1 MFNFFV
7 KKIKDA
13 DIKAKGSNIISTNDV
28 LSCFYFSPTAVHQSD
43 ITIVIGYDDG
53 DNAGSILL
61 FRYHKHLKVPKMKD
75 GRKKKFIQGY
85 HKASFKQRIGKA
97 KKWRLIWYAALF

>member
-43 ITIVIGYDDG
+43 ITIVIGYYDG

-61 FRYHKHLKVPKMKD
+61 FCYHKHLKVPDIMQD
-75 GRKKKFIQGY
+75 GRKKNIQGY
-85 HKASFKQRIGKA
+85 HKASFKWRFGKMKEWRRI
-97 KKWRLIWYAALF
+97 WHAALF